1 MSDALPFQAPAT
13 AVLPD
18 ESIPAALPEEA
29 HYRPKKRRA
38 WTWLIA
44 VLTGAAAVGVV
55 LVPRFG
61 PLLAPAAAIALVVLI
76 IRQLRS
82 VPRLVKRNDEATALL
97 AAGRVTEAAE
107 EFEALTRE
115 GRSVPLLHALF
126 VFNRA
131 VTYHQAGQLEK
142 ALSLLAAV
150 VHSGW
155 SRANQIPNFHGL
167 LLAEAAT
174 CLALLGDL
182 AAADRLARR
191 AHEHIGEPQRG
202 RVMVAEVVILL
213 RSGKAKAAAEHIREH
228 YFSAEGTVGARGA
241 RAVRLLWA
249 FALSGL
255 PADQAAGIDLERL
268 LAGTYPHAQDEFD
281 HLIVRWPE
289 LARFVAERLELRPR

>member
-18 ESIPAALPEEA
+18 ETIPAPLPEEA
-29 HYRPKKRRA
+29 HYLPKRRRP

-44 VLTGAAAVGVV
+44 ALTAAAAVGVV
-55 LVPRFG
+55 MVPRFG
-61 PLLAPAAAIALVVLI
+61 PLLAPAAAIALVVLL
-76 IRQLRS
+76 IRQRRS

-97 AAGRVTEAAE
+97 AAGRVAEAAD

-150 VHSGW
+150 VRSGW

-174 CLALLGDL
+174 CLALFGDL
-182 AAADRLARR
+182 VAADRLARR
-191 AHEHIGEPQRG
+191 AQEHIGEPQRG
-202 RVMVAEVVILL
+202 RVMAAEVVILL
-213 RSGKAKAAAEHIREH
+213 RSGQARAAADHVRVH

-241 RAVRLLWA
+241 RALRLLWA
-249 FALSGL
+249 FALSQL
-255 PADQAAGIDLERL
+255 PTEQAAGVDLERL
-268 LAGTYPHAQDEFD
+268 LAGTYPHAEHEFD
-281 HLIVRWPE
+281 HLTVRWPE
-289 LARFVAERLELRPR
+289 LARFVGERLEQRPL